1 MEDNLSILVD
11 GSLCRRHIKAKHFL
25 RDLPVDAHIQTK
37 RSGDAL
43 HIHRVTNFNRG
54 WHGVMVGNIGTV
66 RNEFSGQGIALRHYN
81 VCGVSGNLLSGC
93 FIYKRSA
100 DFHVNAVQRVTQRF
114 D

>member
-54 WHGVMVGNIGTV
+54 RHGVMVGNIGTV
-66 RNEFSGQGIALRHYN
+66 RNEFSGERVAFRYHNMRGL
-81 VCGVSGNLLSGC
+81 SGDLLSGC
-93 FIYKRSA
+93 FVYQHSS
-100 DFHVNAVQRVTQRF
+100 DFHVNAVQRITQRF